1 MPAYLAQGR
10 AREVTT
16 ALLHD
21 LLQIT
26 LTHRTTH
33 THSPPL
39 LSRLDWHPHGAL
51 LAVPTDDGVVLLAR
65 DTWEV
70 SGKLQGEHKKV
81 Q

>member
-1 MPAYLAQGR
+1 VLP
-10 AREVTT
+10 TH
-16 ALLHD
+16 AL
-21 LLQIT
+21 
-26 LTHRTTH
+26 
-33 THSPPL
+33 HSPPL

-81 Q
+81 LIALFMKCFGHERVRFIVSYD